1 MVWEY
6 CVYLGLLT
14 SSMGLICYG
23 YLPSSV
29 LMRLFKIPSRLD
41 SLHLSDRTGAAPDR
55 LMM

>member
-41 SLHLSDRTGAAPDR
+41 SLHLSDRTGVEPDR
-55 LMM
+55 LMV